1 MGKLKIPISSFS
13 NIVIIDKVTVD
24 NYTFIPEGK
33 GLIETIAQD
42 NNEKDMKLEEVKK
55 FCALVTLLIS
65 EERKGIFFILP
76 EEALFFTPSYGLDYK
91 GEPVPIEIAVGSTE
105 TSLDSTHITEYFLLF
120 KNFLSEKG
128 DLLRAVQWYHLGN
141 ISLDEINSIIS
152 YVIAIEIL
160 ANLIKP
166 TNFYPDVLLEEE
178 IKIIQQAVESLKEIR
193 KQTKERVIDRIQ
205 KMLTE
210 KSLKIKMKL
219 VKGRFTR
226 EEIEKLIKKAEDLG
240 LDKNL
245 EKLFSQ
251 IQSDRGKILHQK
263 GGEIGKL
270 RQKKEWLE
278 LFTRMALLK
287 EITNY
292 AHATRKNN

>member
-65 EERKGIFFILP
+65 EERKGIFYILP
-76 EEALFFTPSYGLDYK
+76 EEALFFTPSYGLDHK
-91 GEPVPIEIAVGSTE
+91 GQPVPIEIAVGSIE
-105 TSLDSTHITEYFLLF
+105 TFLDSAHITEYFLLF
-120 KNFLSEKG
+120 KNFLSEKE

-152 YVIAIEIL
+152 YVISIEIL

-166 TNFYPDVLLEEE
+166 TNFYPDVLLEGE

-205 KMLTE
+205 KILTE
-210 KSLKIKMKL
+210 KSLKIKMEL
-219 VKGRFTR
+219 VKERFTR
-226 EEIEKLIKKAEDLG
+226 EEIEKLIKKAENLG

-263 GGEIGKL
+263 GGEIEKL

-292 AHATRKNN
+292 AHTTRKNN